1 MTRAKCDT
9 VEDFWIG
16 REDFVPF
23 RFSVLEIS
31 WNFNIFQHGSTLLAS
46 NRMSVLSPIVIHSL
60 GTSTTPLEP
69 WVVLEAW
76 CNAGVSSLCSDAFII
91 IYHHLSS
98 FIIIYHHLSS
108 FIIYLSSFI
117 IIYHHLSSF
126 IIIYHLFII
135 IYHHLSSFIIYISS
149 FIIIYHDLSLFII
162 IYHCVALLHW
172 TNNVKYCWT
181 RTREWKRF
189 LTMNCAGRW
198 EV

>member
-98 FIIIYHHLSS
+98 FIIIYHHLS
-108 FIIYLSSFI
+108 F
-117 IIYHHLSSF
+117 IYHHLSSF
-126 IIIYHLFII
+126 IMIYH
-135 IYHHLSSFIIYISS
+135 YLSSFIIV
-149 FIIIYHDLSLFII
+149 L
-162 IYHCVALLHW
+162 HCCIGQIMLNTVGLGQENERDSW
-172 TNNVKYCWT
+172 QWIVPG
-181 RTREWKRF
+181 
-189 LTMNCAGRW
+189 AGRCNGSF
-198 EV
+198 